1 MKRIYKFC
9 GLAAIGSTLPFLYK
23 PIQNAFISHHDEIAE
38 GLTLNRTATEQIATQ
53 LADMAMFSVTKEREL
68 ANDIALHFNT
78 RLGKIQT
85 SNTGKGHETKI
96 QFMESI
102 RDKRIFLICSF
113 DTNRWTLNETL
124 IDLFLTIA
132 AAKRSSPVEVNV
144 VLPYYAYCRQNSP
157 DGSHRKSVF
166 ASDIAIL
173 LEAAGADK
181 VFTVNMHKSHIH
193 GSFHVPV
200 LDVDAS
206 TICAKYFKEYQ
217 FKDLVLVVTNDRLFN
232 QAAKI
237 QKALQKTGRKVDL
250 GILASETGK
259 SDSKYNYIGK
269 DLKDRDV
276 LMIDNIIDT
285 AKTTKKASDYISQLG
300 ARDIYMF
307 AVHGILGDGA
317 VDRIDES
324 CIKELVIT
332 NTLPLNM
339 TKMSPKINQVSIAE
353 MLAETMSQ
361 ATFNRTLEQLI
372 AAKGVTALHKN
383 FDE

>member
-9 GLAAIGSTLPFLYK
+9 GLAFGASLPFLYK
-23 PIQNAFISHHDEIAE
+23 PVKNAFTTDEIAE
-38 GLTLNRTATEQIATQ
+38 GLDLHRTSESLTTQ

-78 RLGKIQT
+78 RLGKIQV
-85 SNTGKGHETKI
+85 SNTGAGQESHI
-96 QFMESI
+96 QFMESV

-113 DTNRWTLNETL
+113 DTSRWTLNETL
-124 IDLFLTIA
+124 IDLFLAIS

-157 DGSHRKSVF
+157 DASHRKSVF
-166 ASDIAIL
+166 ASDVALL

-181 VFTVNMHKSHIH
+181 VFTVNMHTSHIH
-193 GSFHVPV
+193 GSFQVPV

-206 TICAKYFKEYQ
+206 TICAKYFKDYQ
-217 FKDLVLVVTNDRLFN
+217 FKDLILVCTNDRLFK

-237 QKALQKTGRKVDL
+237 QKALQKTGRHVDL
-250 GILASETGK
+250 GILASQTGK
-259 SDSKYNYIGK
+259 ADSQYNYIGK
-269 DLKDRDV
+269 NIKGRDV
-276 LMIDNIIDT
+276 LLIDNIIDT
-285 AKTTKKASDYISQLG
+285 AKTTKKTSEYLNELG

-307 AVHGILGDGA
+307 AVHGIFGDGA
-317 VDRIDES
+317 IERIDES
-324 CIKELVIT
+324 PIKELIIT

-339 TKMSPKINQVSIAE
+339 TKMSPKINQVSIAQ

-361 ATFNRTLEQLI
+361 ATFNRTLDQLV
-372 AAKGVTALHKN
+372 ATGGVTTVHKN
-383 FDE
+383 FDD